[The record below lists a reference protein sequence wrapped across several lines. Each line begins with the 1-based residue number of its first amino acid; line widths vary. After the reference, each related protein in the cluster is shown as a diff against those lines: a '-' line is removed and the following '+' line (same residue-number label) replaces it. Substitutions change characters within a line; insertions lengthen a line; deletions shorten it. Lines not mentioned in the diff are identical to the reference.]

1 MSNWEFFSLQQSAS
15 VSYSRRKGFC
25 QTNSLDN
32 RFKSGQPVFV
42 VCPLRVTLIQEY
54 EQEEHRSTAYE
65 AHSYHT
71 DHTDHTDQ
79 CKGWGRGFRRK
90 GGEKHFRGRV
100 SQGRGYLCFVSKD
113 WVACIWFI
121 EMLQSWVGF
130 VTHKYAL
137 TPIWF
142 YVSLPLA
149 QKSNKNFNILENVDL
164 AAKEDQ
170 KRTACLKRYNNFWG
184 FCFGSKIMF
193 R

>member
-79 CKGWGRGFRRK
+79 CEGWGRGFRRK
-90 GGEKHFRGRV
+90 GGGEALPRKSESR
-100 SQGRGYLCFVSKD
+100 QGL
-113 WVACIWFI
+113 
-121 EMLQSWVGF
+121 
-130 VTHKYAL
+130 
-137 TPIWF
+137 
-142 YVSLPLA
+142 SL
-149 QKSNKNFNILENVDL
+149 
-164 AAKEDQ
+164 
-170 KRTACLKRYNNFWG
+170 
-184 FCFGSKIMF
+184 FCQQRLGCMHLIY
-193 R
+193 